1 MLQRQ
6 LLVEMESDHLI
17 DCFQDDLGGEGSNDE
32 EVEGEENVVDQLR
45 CQMVELEEMERD
57 VRLVEEVQLLHL
69 D

>member
-1 MLQRQ
+1 M
-6 LLVEMESDHLI
+6 EMESDHLI
-17 DCFQDDLGGEGSNDE
+17 DCFQDALEGEGSNDE
-32 EVEGEENVVDQLR
+32 EVEDEENVVDQLH